1 MVIKSGHSNIIN
13 SVGQAGI
20 ADISELK
27 AFGLTNVRES
37 DIKSDNTVKDSENIK
52 NSDTENN
59 KDGKSLPMPRVPI
72 MKIVKTVSGAEK
84 KSVPIGKSAL
94 TEYLSKR
101 KYYIFILCAI
111 YVVGVI
117 VGTLLINALEET
129 QVIALCAV
137 VDEYF
142 LQTSSTDMVSRIF
155 GNIAVNLVFILGIYL
170 CGVTVFAPIVCA
182 GIGLYK
188 GLSIGFITG
197 IYIIGGGTGFHSAA
211 ALIGLV
217 LSLFVMAFFILV
229 CTEAMSFSS
238 FLFKSDESFKSN
250 MSFKNI
256 RVYSLRFIILIVL
269 IALATIVQ
277 TVIMPLIYSWAN

>member
-1 MVIKSGHSNIIN
+1 MVIKNIN
-13 SVGQAGI
+13 GQASI
-20 ADISELK
+20 ADISELTDMRINDVK
-27 AFGLTNVRES
+27 DV
-37 DIKSDNTVKDSENIK
+37 KSDNKDIKDVKDVKDNDAENAK
-52 NSDTENN
+52 DN
-59 KDGKSLPMPRVPI
+59 KPLSLPHVPVL
-72 MKIVKTVSGAEK
+72 KIVKTASADK
-84 KSVPIGKSAL
+84 KSEKIGKSAL
-94 TEYLSKR
+94 IEYLASR

-129 QVIALCAV
+129 QVIALCAI

-142 LQTSSTDMVSRIF
+142 LHTSSTDIVSRIF

-170 CGVTVFAPIVCA
+170 CGVTIFAPIVCA
-182 GIGLYK
+182 GVGLYK

-197 IYIIGGGTGFHSAA
+197 VYIIGGGTGFHSVA
-211 ALIGLV
+211 ALIGLI
-217 LSLFVMAFFILV
+217 LNLFVMAFFILV

-256 RVYSLRFIILIVL
+256 RVYSSRFMILTVL
-269 IALATIVQ
+269 IALATVLQTIV
-277 TVIMPLIYSWAN
+277 IPLIYSWTN